1 MDGTS
6 EDGGAVG
13 SMVRA
18 AVSRKWN
25 MLYSPANNAEHDG
38 DDHDPAAKS
47 AARAQQPA
55 AENDEPSRAHHTEAS
70 LNAIIDGIN
79 RAKYLF
85 GKKEHLLK
93 NRTRFSPIIS

>member
-1 MDGTS
+1 M
-6 EDGGAVG
+6 EHAVQPG
-13 SMVRA
+13 EH
-18 AVSRKWN
+18 
-25 MLYSPANNAEHDG
+25 AEHDG

-85 GKKEHLLK
+85 RQERAPPKKQDPILPYYQLTSYPFFLK
-93 NRTRFSPIIS
+93 IAIFIISGYV